1 MGAIT
6 VAGEMPRADD
16 AFLRTP
22 RWRVPRDPERVRGC
36 SRSHKSGGD
45 PPTIVGAQGGATD
58 LPGMPAAPMCA
69 PTREWACM

>member
-22 RWRVPRDPERVRGC
+22 RWRVPRGP
-36 SRSHKSGGD
+36 
-45 PPTIVGAQGGATD
+45 
-58 LPGMPAAPMCA
+58 
-69 PTREWACM
+69 